1 MKKSFTI
8 ICLTCL
14 LAVVMGI
21 NIATAATKGKIIVG
35 SKEFTEQRILG
46 NLLIE
51 VLNNAGYEADDKTGL
66 GGTLVVREALKNE
79 QIDIYMAY
87 NGTIL
92 MTALKHKEPITDPV
106 ECYNVVKKEDLEKNG
121 IVWLSPTTVNNTYCL
136 VMRSAHAKELGI
148 ATLSDLAKFISADD
162 KALKVGL
169 NAEFYARPDG
179 FPKLKKAYDFRVPMS
194 KIVKMRSGL
203 LYNAIRDKQ
212 VDVCVA
218 FATDG
223 RIKGFDLVVLED
235 DKKFFPAYT
244 VAPIVKK
251 TTLDKYPELPEVLKP
266 LTDALTDAEM
276 TKLNYQVDIEKKQV
290 GDAAREWLKSKHII
304 K

>member
-1 MKKSFTI
+1 MKKRI
-8 ICLTCL
+8 AAIL
-14 LAVVMGI
+14 LAGAMLLCAGF
-21 NIATAATKGKIIVG
+21 NPCLAAAKGKIVVG

-51 VLNNAGYEADDKTGL
+51 VLRDAGFQAEDKTGL

-92 MTALKHKEPITDPV
+92 MTALKHKTPITDPV
-106 ECYNVVKKEDLEKNG
+106 ECYNVVKKEDYEKNG

-136 VMRSAHAKELGI
+136 VMRRAHAQELGI
-148 ATLSDLAKFISADD
+148 STLSDLSAYINENK

-179 FPKLKKAYDFRVPMS
+179 YPKLKKAYGFKVPMS
-194 KIVKMRSGL
+194 NIVKMRSGL

-212 VDVCVA
+212 ADVTVA

-223 RIKGFDLVVLED
+223 RIKGFDLVVLKD

-251 TTLDKYPELPEVLKP
+251 TLLEKYPGLPEILKP
-266 LTDALTDAEM
+266 MTDALTDAEM
-276 TKLNYQVDIEKKQV
+276 TRLNYQVDIEKKQV
-290 GDAAREWLKSKHII
+290 RDAAREWLKSRNLI

>member
-1 MKKSFTI
+1 MKKRISVI
-8 ICLTCL
+8 I
-14 LAVVMGI
+14 LAGVLSVFLGVTASI
-21 NIATAATKGKIIVG
+21 AATKGKIVVG

-51 VLNNAGYEADDKTGL
+51 TLNHAGYEADDKTGL
-66 GGTLVVREALKNE
+66 GGTLVVREALKND

-92 MTALKHKEPITDPV
+92 MTALKHKTPITDPV
-106 ECYNVVKKEDLEKNG
+106 ECYNTVKAEDLEKNG
-121 IVWLSPTTVNNTYCL
+121 IAWLSPTTVNNTYCL
-136 VMRSAHAKELGI
+136 VMRSAHARELGI
-148 ATLSDLAKFISADD
+148 ATLSDLGSYISQNK

-179 FPKLKKAYDFRVPMS
+179 YPKLKKAYGFKVPMS
-194 KIVKMRSGL
+194 NIVKMRSGL

-223 RIKGFDLVVLED
+223 RIKGFDLTVLED

-244 VAPIVKK
+244 VAPIVKQAF
-251 TTLDKYPELPEVLKP
+251 LDKHPDLQEILKP
-266 LTDALTDAEM
+266 LTDALTDTEM
-276 TKLNYQVDIEKKQV
+276 TKLNFQVDIEKKQAR
-290 GDAAREWLKSKHII
+290 DAAREWLKAKNII
-304 K
+304 Q

>member
-1 MKKSFTI
+1 MKKRFI
-8 ICLTCL
+8 AIL
-14 LAVVMGI
+14 LAAILSVCLGV
-21 NIATAATKGKIIVG
+21 NPSLAATKGKIVVG

-51 VLNNAGYEADDKTGL
+51 VLNDAGFDAEDKTGL
-66 GGTLVVREALKNE
+66 GGTLVVREALKND
-79 QIDIYMAY
+79 QINVYMAY

-92 MTALKHKEPITDPV
+92 MTALKHKTPITDPA
-106 ECYNVVKKEDLEKNG
+106 ECYEVVKKEDLEKNG
-121 IVWLSPTTVNNTYCL
+121 IAWLSPTTVNNTYCL
-136 VMRSAHAKELGI
+136 VMRRDHAESLGI
-148 ATLSDLAKFISADD
+148 KTLSDLAAYISKDK

-179 FPKLKKAYDFRVPMS
+179 FPKLKKAYGFKVPMS
-194 KIVKMRSGL
+194 QIVKMRSGL
-203 LYNAIRDKQ
+203 LYNAIRDEQ
-212 VDVCVA
+212 ADVTVA

-244 VAPIVKK
+244 VAPIMKQ
-251 TTLDKYPELPEVLKP
+251 TLIEKYPELPQVLKP
-266 LTDALTDAEM
+266 LTDALTDTEM
-276 TKLNYQVDIEKKQV
+276 TRLNYQVDIEKKQV
-290 GDAAREWLKSKHII
+290 KDVARAWLKEKGII

>member
-1 MKKSFTI
+1 MKNRFAVLTL
-8 ICLTCL
+8 CLVL
-14 LAVVMGI
+14 ILSVGLGAPL
-21 NIATAATKGKIIVG
+21 AATKGKIVVG

-92 MTALKHKEPITDPV
+92 MTALKHKTPITDPV

-136 VMRSAHAKELGI
+136 VMRRAHAEELGI
-148 ATLSDLAKFISADD
+148 KTLTDLGNHISNHEDD
-162 KALKVGL
+162 LTVGL
-169 NAEFYARPDG
+169 NAEFYTRPDG
-179 FPKLKKAYDFRVPMS
+179 YPKLKKAYDFKVPMS

-223 RIKGFDLVVLED
+223 RIKGFDLVVLTD

-251 TTLDKYPELPEVLKP
+251 TTLDKYPDLPDVLKP
-266 LTDALTDAEM
+266 LTDALTDEEM
-276 TKLNYQVDIEKKQV
+276 TRLNYQVDIEKMQV
-290 GDAAREWLKSKHII
+290 KEAARDWLKSRQLIR
-304 K
+304 

>member
-1 MKKSFTI
+1 MKQKFASI
-8 ICLTCL
+8 L
-14 LAVVMGI
+14 LAAVLGLCLGL
-21 NIATAATKGKIIVG
+21 NPAWAASKGKIVVG

-51 VLNNAGYEADDKTGL
+51 TLKNAGYETDDKTGL
-66 GGTLVVREALKNE
+66 GGTLVVREALKND

-92 MTALKHKEPITDPV
+92 MTALKHKTPITDPV
-106 ECYNVVKKEDLEKNG
+106 ECYNVVKKEDMEKNG
-121 IVWLSPTTVNNTYCL
+121 IAWLSPTTVNNTYCL
-136 VMRSAHAKELGI
+136 VMRAAHAKSLSI
-148 ATLSDLAKFISADD
+148 ATLSDLAAFVNKDK

-179 FPKLKKAYDFRVPMS
+179 YPKLKKAYGFKVPMS
-194 KIVKMRSGL
+194 QIVKMRSGL
-203 LYNAIRDKQ
+203 LYNAIRDNQ

-244 VAPIVKK
+244 VAPIVKQ
-251 TTLDKYPELPEVLKP
+251 TTLDKYPDLPEVLKP

-276 TKLNYQVDIEKKQV
+276 TKLNFQVDIEKKQV
-290 GDAAREWLKSKHII
+290 NDAAREWLKAKNII

>member
-1 MKKSFTI
+1 MKRITAILIAVLLSV
-8 ICLTCL
+8 CLGL
-14 LAVVMGI
+14 S
-21 NIATAATKGKIIVG
+21 IASASKGKIVVG

-46 NLLIE
+46 NLLIA
-51 VLNNAGYEADDKTGL
+51 VLEDAGYEADDKTGL

-92 MTALKHKEPITDPV
+92 MTALKHKTPITDPV

-121 IVWLSPTTVNNTYCL
+121 IVWLSPSTVNNTYCL
-136 VMRSAHAKELGI
+136 VMRNAHAKELGI
-148 ATLSDLAKFISADD
+148 SSLSDLAAFINKDK

-179 FPKLKKAYDFRVPMS
+179 YPKLKKAYGFKVPMS
-194 KIVKMRSGL
+194 QIVKMRSGL

-212 VDVCVA
+212 ADVTVA

-244 VAPIVKK
+244 VAPIIKK
-251 TTLDKYPELPEVLKP
+251 STIDKYPDLPEVLKP
-266 LTDALTDAEM
+266 LTDALTDEEM

-290 GDAAREWLKSKHII
+290 KDAAREWLKAKEII